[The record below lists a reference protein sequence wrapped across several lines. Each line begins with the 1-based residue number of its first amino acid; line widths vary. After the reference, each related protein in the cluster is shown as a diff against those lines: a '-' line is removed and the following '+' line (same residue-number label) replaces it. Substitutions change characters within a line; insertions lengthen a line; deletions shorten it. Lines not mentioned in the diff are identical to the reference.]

1 MQRIEKQ
8 QSHLGASLALIQAE
22 MDDMQK
28 KEMSRR
34 EFHYARPVTRSVSA
48 HPEATALIEVQRLL
62 NQMLPRLSALEQHE
76 QELQQIL
83 PRLNALEEQQ
93 QQPLPARY
101 ARRNELVRAVRVYC

>member
-1 MQRIEKQ
+1 
-8 QSHLGASLALIQAE
+8 
-22 MDDMQK
+22 
-28 KEMSRR
+28 
-34 EFHYARPVTRSVSA
+34 
-48 HPEATALIEVQRLL
+48 
-62 NQMLPRLSALEQHE
+62 MLPRLSALEQHE